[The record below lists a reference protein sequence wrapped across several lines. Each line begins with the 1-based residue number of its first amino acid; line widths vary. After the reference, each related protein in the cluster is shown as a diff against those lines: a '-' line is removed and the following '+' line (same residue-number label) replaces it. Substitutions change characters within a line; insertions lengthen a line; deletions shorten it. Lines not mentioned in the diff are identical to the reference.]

1 MGHGGSNSSDYKS
14 LGMLV
19 DGGMLK
25 DVGDLMSGVGTTYMG
40 VERLAHL
47 VTVNDKGLL
56 MRQGRALDTTE
67 VSDRTYIFVMSPD
80 GNIYSADKRHVMH
93 HSSFLAGREVASA
106 GKWRVEE
113 GKLTYINNSSGHYM
127 PPSDFAEQVLRE
139 LRRRNVDVS
148 AVDRNWLTGTS
159 AQISI
164 VMQERGLKRERMGPK
179 GKTTSHF

>member
-1 MGHGGSNSSDYKS
+1 MRRGGSNSSNYKS

-25 DVGDLMSGVGTTYMG
+25 DAMDLTNGVGTTYMG

-56 MRQGRALDTTE
+56 MRRGRTLDTTE
-67 VSDRTYIFVMSPD
+67 VSDGTYIFVMSPD
-80 GNIYSADKRHVMH
+80 GNIYSADKHQVMH

-106 GKWRVEE
+106 GKWRVEK

-148 AVDRNWLTGTS
+148 AVERKWQSKTS
-159 AQISI
+159 AEISLAMQQIGGN
-164 VMQERGLKRERMGPK
+164 RKRIGSK
-179 GKTTSHF
+179 GKVTSLF